1 MLFRMGKMCMIKS
14 YRQLTLCLFILLS
27 TFGFCLYLGFFSFC
41 LVKIKTDPLV
51 ISVLTGSTALAA

>member
-1 MLFRMGKMCMIKS
+1 MIKS